1 MTNYI
6 VICRN
11 GLSNAAEAILSDV
24 QEPFTVRVES
34 DEGITY
40 CDSKIGT
47 ISRSAW
53 SKVKQDVRGTFQ
65 AKSVAGMPKTRLAR
79 RPSRLLRI
87 AISGWAVFFA
97 AQPLAAQGS
106 ILPASQGIQP
116 PERRAFVV
124 GIPVYDRY
132 PAVNG
137 ARNDVPAIRRALAR
151 LDFKVTVA
159 VTRRGE
165 PEGRIDLE
173 SFIEQ
178 LTAFVATIEPG
189 DTVMVYFSGHGIERN
204 GINYLVPSSFQ
215 YDPGDLGGH
224 AIPLNHLMRTIEDT
238 GARLMILVLDACRT
252 DTLPKIPNV
261 DQLSGEAL
269 RAAIVA
275 ATPPTE
281 LVGTRSDDSLQGGA
295 GPADGGDT
303 LVAGLSP
310 VPGSSRLLIA
320 YAAEARRP
328 SFGGHGGDPPGTPS
342 FYTRHLAQAIVQ
354 PGLTLERILN
364 EVSRQVSYDTGK
376 AQIPW
381 ASDPGFPDGDLV
393 FNPTAEQRQGMEKRW
408 RLTRQRTGS
417 GAPDALCIFL
427 KDYPENP
434 YRNEAVRRLHAL
446 SPAMTELC

>member
-1 MTNYI
+1 MVRECMTNNF
-6 VICRN
+6 VIFRDRI
-11 GLSNAAEAILSDV
+11 GNAVEAILFAVDGG
-24 QEPFTVRVES
+24 EPV
-34 DEGITY
+34 
-40 CDSKIGT
+40 
-47 ISRSAW
+47 
-53 SKVKQDVRGTFQ
+53 
-65 AKSVAGMPKTRLAR
+65 TRLSSR
-79 RPSRLLRI
+79 VSRLFRI
-87 AISGWAVFFA
+87 VFSGWAVFFA
-97 AQPLAAQGS
+97 VQPLAAQDD
-106 ILPASQGIQP
+106 ILRASHRIQA

-137 ARNDVPAIRRALAR
+137 ARNDVLTIRRALAR

-159 VTRRGE
+159 GTPRGQ
-165 PEGRIDLE
+165 PEGRIDLD

-178 LTAFVATIEPG
+178 LTAFVTTIKPG

-224 AIPLNHLMRTIEDT
+224 AIPLNHLIRTIENT

-269 RAAIVA
+269 REAIVA
-275 ATPPTE
+275 ATPPPE
-281 LVGTRSDDSLQGGA
+281 LVSPGSDDVVRGGA
-295 GPADGGDT
+295 GPSDRT
-303 LVAGLSP
+303 EPLVAGLSS

-342 FYTRHLAQAIVQ
+342 FYTRHLAQWIVQ
-354 PGLTLERILN
+354 PRLTLERILN
-364 EVSRQVSYDTGK
+364 EVSRQVSHDTGK

-393 FNPTAEQRQGMEKRW
+393 FNPTAEQRREMEKRW

-417 GAPDALCIFL
+417 EAPDALCIFL

-434 YRNEAVRRLHAL
+434 YRNEAVRRLQAL
-446 SPAMTELC
+446 SPAMVELC